1 MKTRTIVTLVVL
13 ALAPVLAA
21 QQGNDPASQAEKLY
35 SSGLAAVE
43 KGDRAGAKQA
53 FEEALRLNP
62 GHANARFHLL
72 QLRDGGE
79 RMAAKARE
87 LKLQKVL
94 LPLVALDDVS
104 LEEALNALDVMVRKE
119 SKDQFVPNFVI
130 QDPSGELAKRPV
142 SLQLRNVPAT
152 VALKYVMELARAV
165 SRFEE
170 HAILIQAAAGGGA
183 KPAE

>member
-1 MKTRTIVTLVVL
+1 MKTRPIVMLVVL

-21 QQGNDPASQAEKLY
+21 QQGNDPAAQAEKSY
-35 SSGLAAVE
+35 RSGLAAVE
-43 KGDRAGAKQA
+43 KGDRSGAKAA

-72 QLRDGGE
+72 ELRGSGE

-87 LKLQKVL
+87 LRLQQVT
-94 LPLVALDDVS
+94 LPVITLDDVP
-104 LEEALNALDVMVRKE
+104 LDEALNALDLLVRKE
-119 SKDQFVPNFVI
+119 SKDQYVPNFVI
-130 QDPSGELAKRPV
+130 QDAGGELAKRKV

-152 VALKYVMELARAV
+152 VALKYILESCRAT

-170 HAILIQAAAGGGA
+170 HAIVIQAAGGGGA